1 MAPKPAAK
9 QKALT
14 SAGFW
19 PMLPKTQIAVGKYA
33 SVVGK
38 YWTGC
43 PADDT
48 LKRFL
53 CIVNEF
59 ALIHYLRHT
68 FPLHS
73 LHRLQ
78 ADRLAPPARG

>member
-1 MAPKPAAK
+1 MRAMAPKAAAK

-43 PADDT
+43 PAHDK

-53 CIVNEF
+53 CIVVEF
-59 ALIHYLRHT
+59 VAVSGR
-68 FPLHS
+68 PWS
-73 LHRLQ
+73 GRPS
-78 ADRLAPPARG
+78 A